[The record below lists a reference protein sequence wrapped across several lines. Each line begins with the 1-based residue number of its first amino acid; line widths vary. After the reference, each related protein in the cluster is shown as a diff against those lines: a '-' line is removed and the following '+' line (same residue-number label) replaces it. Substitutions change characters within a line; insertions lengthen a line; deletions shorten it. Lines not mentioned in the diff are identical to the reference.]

1 MNWKQIQDK
10 WHDYK
15 GQIQQRW
22 AKLTDDD
29 ITIING
35 RREVLAGK
43 ILERSGVRNQIEQ
56 EIAAFEAECIAAT
69 PAAGTP

>member
-22 AKLTDDD
+22 VKLTDDD
-29 ITIING
+29 IAIING

-43 ILERSGVRNQIEQ
+43 ILERSGARDQIER
-56 EIAAFEAECIAAT
+56 EIVAFEAECKAAT

>member
-22 AKLTDDD
+22 VKLTDDD

-43 ILERSGVRNQIEQ
+43 ILERSGARDQIER
-56 EIAAFEAECIAAT
+56 EIVAFEAECKVAT